1 MDNKNVKIQTV
12 RPDGALR
19 SGDFNLL
26 PINPQ
31 APIITSHPLR
41 NFSQLTWTTPARG
54 NRVIYKSV
62 QPINNTY
69 VVLKGTAMSWT
80 LYAVDPSNI
89 SNINDTSN
97 LTFNWKRDNTSL
109 YEFNR
114 LNQGKGTST
123 ISYTVD
129 ESVEYLT
136 GTYVCEVSNEYG
148 TTSTVPF
155 NIRVIDLDNDD
166 VLYKNL
172 IANGDGGGGN
182 SEWTNSTGN
191 IISAFTDKSSD
202 QSTKSTLSLHFD
214 FPIGPIGYAYTK
226 ALPFRF
232 GYHNSYNVFY
242 SSYIQWKKLE
252 PNLDNVEVEVNTD
265 LPEQLRWLS
274 TAQKASTIASED
286 INQGRSPSSFFPGP
300 NYIDNYNNNQIASSE
315 YGSVPLKDEL
325 DVTSRA
331 LTYFTRDLIS
341 FGQDSEVKLK
351 QTIDISQAANLI
363 DGQVGGVDY
372 ITAQVFAYAG
382 SAISRMMIR
391 CTIGGKLEE
400 YPWLVHDSNT
410 YRRWL
415 TEGAYDPIRTSPIIP
430 DPGTPIEIVPI
441 ADDSTELRLTFLDE
455 LGNVLGD
462 EKIIKGPDAIDL
474 WAVKEKVD
482 FAVTLFP
489 LFAFFKPSSN
499 PINVFNQTY
508 TNTDAIK
515 SLFFYDEENRIT
527 RPFDRD
533 NISTLANSLTD
544 RNAKFIVDRW
554 GKYYSEFQRTM
565 YNDLWEG
572 PGGSGEFQIIY
583 PILQKMAAPDKGS
596 SAFFGIGKT
605 ITVPSQARS
614 AEVEVVFTNNSP
626 SRQDDNPEGKG
637 WTSPQIYNEL
647 YSIKPTLTGDK
658 APNPLYAYGEPR
670 CGITKIKL
678 QLTPNNNTTSKK
690 HTTYKLP
697 PAEDTVAGIAR
708 SRVFQNVHNTSEQGV
723 FTYPFI
729 QPKPILD
736 RPSPT
741 ATPQDLIDLINE
753 STDAQSRGYMDP
765 NSLPSTERLS
775 TTPQED
781 REFELNQS
789 INQEAE
795 DQATRDLGGVE
806 PVSYRTDS
814 EPSPDDQ
821 ELRATDG

>member
-1 MDNKNVKIQTV
+1 MDNKSVKIQTV

-54 NRVIYKSV
+54 SGVVYKSV

-69 VVLKGTAMSWT
+69 VVLKGTAMSWA
-80 LYAVDPSNI
+80 LYVVDPSNI

-109 YEFNR
+109 YKFNR

-123 ISYTVD
+123 ISYTED
-129 ESVEYLT
+129 ESIEYLT

-166 VLYKNL
+166 ILYKNL
-172 IANGDGGGGN
+172 IANGDGGGGD
-182 SEWTNSTGN
+182 SGWTNPTGN
-191 IISAFTDKSSD
+191 IISTFTDKSSD
-202 QSTKSTLSLHFD
+202 QSTKNTLSLHPD
-214 FPIGPIGYAYTK
+214 FPIGPIGYDFTK
-226 ALPFRF
+226 AFPFRF
-232 GYHNSYNVFY
+232 EYHNSYNNFY
-242 SSYIQWKKLE
+242 STYIQWKKLE
-252 PNLDNVEVEVNTD
+252 PNLDNVEVKVSTD
-265 LPEQLRWLS
+265 LPEVFRWIS
-274 TAQKASTIASED
+274 TTRKASTIANED
-286 INQGRSPSSFFPGP
+286 INEGRSPGSFFPGP
-300 NYIDNYNNNQIASSE
+300 NYLDRYNNNQIASST
-315 YGSVPLKDEL
+315 YGSVPLVDEL
-325 DVTSRA
+325 DVSSRA
-331 LTYFTRDLIS
+331 LTYFTRDLIT
-341 FGQDSEVKLK
+341 FGQDSEVNLK

-382 SAISRMMIR
+382 SALSRMMIR
-391 CTIGGKLEE
+391 CTINGRLEE

-415 TEGAYDPIRTSPIIP
+415 TEGAFNPIRTSPITP

-455 LGNVLGD
+455 LGNTLGD
-462 EKIIKGPDAIDL
+462 ENIIKGPDAIDL

-482 FAVTLFP
+482 FVLTLFP
-489 LFAFFKPSSN
+489 LFAFFKVNNN

-515 SLFFYDEENRIT
+515 DLFFYSSPRFERA
-527 RPFDRD
+527 FGSV
-533 NISTLANSLTD
+533 NINNGTTASKLTD
-544 RNAKFIVDRW
+544 KNAKFMVDRW
-554 GKYYSEFQRTM
+554 GKYYSEFNQTM
-565 YNDLWEG
+565 YNVLYEG

-583 PILQKMAAPDKGS
+583 ETLQKTAVPDKGS

-647 YSIKPTLTGDK
+647 YSIKPTLTPDK

-670 CGITKIKL
+670 CGITKVKL
-678 QLTPNNNTTSKK
+678 QLTPNNDNTSDK

-697 PAEDTVAGIAR
+697 PAENTVAGIAR
-708 SRVFQNVHNTSEQGV
+708 SRVFQNVHNTSSPGV
-723 FTYPFI
+723 FVYPFI
-729 QPKPILD
+729 QPEPISN

-741 ATPQDLIDLINE
+741 ATPQGFIDLVDE
-753 STDAQSRGYMDP
+753 SVNAQRRGYVDQ
-765 NSLPSTERLS
+765 NSLPPSELLS
-775 TTPQED
+775 TTAKED
-781 REFELNQS
+781 REFELNEL
-789 INQEAE
+789 INKEAE
-795 DQATRDLGGVE
+795 DQATRELGGVE
-806 PVSYRTDS
+806 PVTYKTDS
-814 EPSPDDQ
+814 TPSPDDV
-821 ELRATDG
+821 